1 MIWHDHNIM
10 GLDQTQHHCFCCLP
24 LSVSKS
30 FKFCHMKAKKK
41 TPNNPKK
48 QKLDCLKPFKNT
60 LKEGF
65 LTSALQPANLR
76 FSRREPCG
84 DIFSWMTNM
93 NRLIGCEED
102 PQTKRHSLE
111 CAGCRGTKG
120 GGGEVSPL
128 CYVKPIEKS
137 VSQEDQISANPQCRE
152 AERKHK

>member
-1 MIWHDHNIM
+1 MVWHDHDFM
-10 GLDQTQHHCFCCLP
+10 GLDQTQRHRFCYLP

-30 FKFCHMKAKKK
+30 FKLCHMKAKK
-41 TPNNPKK
+41 TLNNPEK
-48 QKLDCLKPFKNT
+48 QKLDCLKPFKNSS
-60 LKEGF
+60 KEGF
-65 LTSALQPANLR
+65 LTSASQPANLW
-76 FSRREPCG
+76 FSPRDPWG

-128 CYVKPIEKS
+128 CCVKPIEKS
-137 VSQEDQISANPQCRE
+137 VSQEDQIPANPQCRE